1 MKKPVVFGVVFA
13 FMAAVALYAAGG
25 LQTVYAAV
33 AWQCTKCGLV
43 IHSDPHDGGY
53 DPSCPNRG
61 IHSFVQIDGSAAAT
75 SSYQSSEPANNG
87 SHEAAGSY
95 RCTKCG
101 KVIHSDPHHGG
112 YDPACPE
119 GGIHSWVA
127 E

>member
-1 MKKPVVFGVVFA
+1 MKKTVVFGVVFA
-13 FMAAVALYAAGG
+13 FLATIALYASGG

-61 IHSFVQIDGSAAAT
+61 IHSFVEIDGNAAAT
-75 SSYQSSEPANNG
+75 ASNRSSTPANG
-87 SHEAAGSY
+87 SSNVAGSY

-101 KVIHSDPHHGG
+101 LVIHSDPHKGG
-112 YDPACPE
+112 YDPSCPE